1 MEGLGISAGKR
12 WPKWKTKLRSP
23 FITVLRVFL
32 GSVLFSAGVAKM
44 ANFPLFLRYISL
56 YDLLPPSL
64 VTPTGYLL
72 LSAEISIGAL
82 LIIGYFS
89 RGAALLGGILF
100 LTFSMALSSVI
111 WRGLPLEDCGCEN
124 VLFKLFGARLDWKAV
139 SGLSPARLYAF
150 SEEFPLQF
158 SKPPNIIFA
167 NIPISVPEKS
177 HIRFIAVPSLG
188 NETEHTAP

>member
-12 WPKWKTKLRSP
+12 WPKWKAKLRSP

-32 GSVLFSAGVAKM
+32 GSVLFSAGVAKI

-139 SGLSPARLYAF
+139 SLDMVMFFCSLALVRSSDLGYGIDLLRRIGVWR
-150 SEEFPLQF
+150 SER
-158 SKPPNIIFA
+158 SS
-167 NIPISVPEKS
+167 ISS
-177 HIRFIAVPSLG
+177 SSL
-188 NETEHTAP
+188 